1 MTNIFAKM
9 KKLLEYWR
17 PIIVTILSIVVI
29 MQCSHV
35 KHIQRD
41 NIRLQDNYYA
51 MCDTADVWR
60 TKSGKLASK
69 TCNLQLTINELNAM
83 VANLDIKLKDANL
96 KAKSLNAYQHATI
109 VKELHD
115 TIMLHDTVV
124 SGVTAKRGSYHINC
138 VDLTFLVSQ
147 DTAIFGYTSYDTVDV
162 YISTEKVGKWW
173 QIWKFPR
180 KKNTVTTAISSCP
193 DTRVKVKSTFIKK

>member
-1 MTNIFAKM
+1 MINFLTKM
-9 KKLLEYWR
+9 NKLLEYWR
-17 PIIVTILSIVVI
+17 PIVVTILSIVAI
-29 MQCSHV
+29 MQCRQV

-51 MCDTADVWR
+51 ICDTADVWR

-83 VANLDIKLKDANL
+83 VSNLDSKLKDANL
-96 KAKSLNAYQHATI
+96 KAKSLTAYQHATI
-109 VKELHD
+109 TKELHD
-115 TIMLHDTVV
+115 TIIMHDTVV
-124 SGVTAKRGSYHINC
+124 YGFTAKRGSYHINC

-147 DTAIFGYTSYDTVDV
+147 DTAIFGYTSHDTVDV
-162 YISTEKVGKWW
+162 YISTEKEGKWW

-180 KKNTVTTAISSCP
+180 KKNAVTTAISTCP
-193 DTRVKVKSTFIKK
+193 DTKVTVKSVFIKK

>member
-1 MTNIFAKM
+1 M

-17 PIIVTILSIVVI
+17 PIVVTILSIVAI
-29 MQCSHV
+29 MQCSQV

-41 NIRLQDNYYA
+41 NIRLRDNYRA

-60 TKSGKLASK
+60 TRSGKLASK

-96 KAKSLNAYQHATI
+96 KAKYLTAYQHATI
-109 VKELHD
+109 TKELHD
-115 TIMLHDTVV
+115 TIILHDTVV
-124 SGVTAKRGSYHINC
+124 YGVTAKRGSYHINC

-147 DTAIFGYTSYDTVDV
+147 DTATFGYTSHDTVDV

-180 KKNTVTTAISSCP
+180 KKNAVTTAISTCP
-193 DTRVKVKSTFIKK
+193 DTRVTVKSTFIKK

>member
-1 MTNIFAKM
+1 MINILTKM

-17 PIIVTILSIVVI
+17 PIVVTILSIVAI
-29 MQCSHV
+29 MQCSQV

-41 NIRLQDNYYA
+41 NIRLRDNYYA

-96 KAKSLNAYQHATI
+96 KAKYLTAYQHATI
-109 VKELHD
+109 TKELHD
-115 TIMLHDTVV
+115 TIILHDTVV
-124 SGVTAKRGSYHINC
+124 YGVTAKRGSYHINC

-147 DTAIFGYTSYDTVDV
+147 DTAIFGYTSHDTVDV

-180 KKNTVTTAISSCP
+180 KKNAVTTAISTCP
-193 DTRVKVKSTFIKK
+193 DTRVTVRSVLIKR

>member
-1 MTNIFAKM
+1 MINIFAEM

-17 PIIVTILSIVVI
+17 PIVVTILSIVTI
-29 MQCSHV
+29 MQCSQV
-35 KHIQRD
+35 KHTQRD

-69 TCNLQLTINELNAM
+69 TCNLQLTVNELNAM
-83 VANLDIKLKDANL
+83 VANLDSKLKDANI
-96 KAKSLNAYQHATI
+96 KSKSLTAYQHATI
-109 VKELHD
+109 TKELHD

-147 DTAIFGYTSYDTVDV
+147 DTAIFGYTSHDTVDV

-193 DTRVKVKSTFIKK
+193 DTRVTVKSVFIKK

>member
-1 MTNIFAKM
+1 MINILTKM
-9 KKLLEYWR
+9 NKLLEYWR
-17 PIIVTILSIVVI
+17 PIVVTILSIVAI
-29 MQCSHV
+29 MQCRQV
-35 KHIQRD
+35 KHIHQD
-41 NIRLQDNYYA
+41 NIRLRDNYYA

-83 VANLDIKLKDANL
+83 VSNLDSKLKDANI
-96 KAKSLNAYQHATI
+96 KAKSLTAYQHATI
-109 VKELHD
+109 TKELRD

-147 DTAIFGYTSYDTVDV
+147 DTAIFGYTSHDTVDV
-162 YISTEKVGKWW
+162 YISTEKEGKWW

-180 KKNTVTTAISSCP
+180 EKNAVTTAISTCP
-193 DTRVKVKSTFIKK
+193 DTRVTVKSTFIKR

>member
-1 MTNIFAKM
+1 MINILTLM
-9 KKLLEYWR
+9 KKLIEYWR
-17 PIIVTILSIVVI
+17 PFVVTILSIVVI
-29 MQCSHV
+29 MQCSQV
-35 KHIQRD
+35 KHTQRD
-41 NIRLQDNYYA
+41 NIRLRDNYYA

-60 TKSGKLASK
+60 TRSGKLASK

-83 VANLDIKLKDANL
+83 VSNLDSKLKDANL
-96 KAKSLNAYQHATI
+96 KAKSLTAYQHATI
-109 VKELHD
+109 TKELHD

-162 YISTEKVGKWW
+162 YISTEKEGKWW

-193 DTRVKVKSTFIKK
+193 DTRVTIRSTFIKK

>member
-1 MTNIFAKM
+1 MN
-9 KKLLEYWR
+9 KLLEYWR
-17 PIIVTILSIVVI
+17 PIVVTILSIVAI
-29 MQCSHV
+29 MQCRQV

-41 NIRLQDNYYA
+41 NIRLRDNYYA

-83 VANLDIKLKDANL
+83 VSNLDSKLKDANL
-96 KAKSLNAYQHATI
+96 KAKSLTAYQHATI
-109 VKELHD
+109 TKELHD

-147 DTAIFGYTSYDTVDV
+147 DTAIFGYTSHDTVDV

-180 KKNTVTTAISSCP
+180 KKNAVTTAISACP
-193 DTRVKVKSTFIKK
+193 DTRVTVKSTFIKK

>member
-1 MTNIFAKM
+1 
-9 KKLLEYWR
+9 
-17 PIIVTILSIVVI
+17 
-29 MQCSHV
+29 
-35 KHIQRD
+35 
-41 NIRLQDNYYA
+41 

-60 TKSGKLASK
+60 TRSGKLASK

-83 VANLDIKLKDANL
+83 VSNLDSKLKDANL
-96 KAKSLNAYQHATI
+96 KAKSLTAYQHATI
-109 VKELHD
+109 TKELHD

-124 SGVTAKRGSYHINC
+124 SGVSAKRGSYHINC

-147 DTAIFGYTSYDTVDV
+147 DTAIFGYTSHDTVDV
-162 YISTEKVGKWW
+162 YISTEKEGKWW

-193 DTRVKVKSTFIKK
+193 DTRVTVKSVFIKK

>member
-1 MTNIFAKM
+1 MINFLTKM
-9 KKLLEYWR
+9 NKLLEYWR
-17 PIIVTILSIVVI
+17 PIVVTILSIVAIV
-29 MQCSHV
+29 QCRQV

-51 MCDTADVWR
+51 ICDTADVWR

-83 VANLDIKLKDANL
+83 VSNLDSKLKDANL
-96 KAKSLNAYQHATI
+96 KAKSLTAYQHATI
-109 VKELHD
+109 TKDLHD
-115 TIMLHDTVV
+115 TIILRDTVV
-124 SGVTAKRGSYHINC
+124 YGVTAKRGSYHINC

-147 DTAIFGYTSYDTVDV
+147 DTAIFGYTSHDTVDV

-180 KKNTVTTAISSCP
+180 KKNAVTTAISTCP
-193 DTRVKVKSTFIKK
+193 DTRVTVKSTFIKK